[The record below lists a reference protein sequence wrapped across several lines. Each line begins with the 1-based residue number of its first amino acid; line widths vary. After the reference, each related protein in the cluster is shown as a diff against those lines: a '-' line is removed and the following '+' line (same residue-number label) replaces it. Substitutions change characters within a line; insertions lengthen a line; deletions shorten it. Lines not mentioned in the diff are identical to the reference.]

1 MLKSKFI
8 ISVVLSAIC
17 VVQSCK
23 KEVFDTAVPVEVD
36 PSLNCDNVN
45 YENSAKSIFEAKC
58 NTCHGATNQGP
69 GDYNEVDILKRDLA
83 KIRGRVESGTMPPV
97 GSPQLTEVETSA
109 MLLWIDC
116 GASFEGTVID
126 TTVTQ
131 DTTSNQLVYET
142 DIKSIIS
149 TKCAGCHPNGGG
161 PGDYSI
167 TSNVKEVMDNGK
179 FEDRV
184 LIRKNMPT
192 GGLPQ
197 NELDKIQKWF
207 DQGAKFQ

>member
-8 ISVVLSAIC
+8 IGVVLSAIC

-23 KEVFDTAVPVEVD
+23 KEVFDTTVPIEVD

-83 KIRGRVESGTMPPV
+83 KIRGRVESGTMPPA

-116 GASFEGTVID
+116 GASFEGTPCRQQALRSLQKLKQV
-126 TTVTQ
+126 Q
-131 DTTSNQLVYET
+131 
-142 DIKSIIS
+142 
-149 TKCAGCHPNGGG
+149 CCCG
-161 PGDYSI
+161 
-167 TSNVKEVMDNGK
+167 
-179 FEDRV
+179 
-184 LIRKNMPT
+184 LIVERALKV
-192 GGLPQ
+192 Q
-197 NELDKIQKWF
+197 
-207 DQGAKFQ
+207 